1 MESTETKSLS
11 KSEERERLLRV
22 LAAITF
28 LIFFQGYMVAPMIPG
43 LATTFGVSTQR
54 IGLVVPAHLIPYG
67 ISTLFFLVLR
77 TAVGLD

>member
-11 KSEERERLLRV
+11 ECERMLPV